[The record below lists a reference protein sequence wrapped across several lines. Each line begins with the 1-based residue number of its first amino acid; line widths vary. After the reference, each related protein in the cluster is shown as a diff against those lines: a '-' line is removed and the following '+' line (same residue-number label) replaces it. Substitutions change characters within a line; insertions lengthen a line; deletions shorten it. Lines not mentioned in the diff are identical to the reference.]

1 MARRKMRRKKRNKG
15 FGLFSMMLVLLL
27 IAGGYF
33 YFFRN
38 PGDSNDN
45 SDASVASIA
54 NTVPTPSATVTSTP
68 VNTAESSPNTESVV
82 TAAQN
87 LTTDTPQKTE
97 DVQETPIVIQQK
109 GASIQVINYTG
120 QKNLAEEIR
129 ATLEEYGFIVS
140 SGNGSSLK
148 YISTAIVEK
157 KEDVSGEELGNLLN
171 IKKIRKEIDHGS
183 RFDFIVILGD
193 DFNP

>member
-82 TAAQN
+82 AATQN

-157 KEDVSGEELGNLLN
+157 KRRCFRRRIGKPIKYKED
-171 IKKIRKEIDHGS
+171 KKR
-183 RFDFIVILGD
+183 
-193 DFNP
+193 N